1 MKNEFEILNTHV
13 FVTKLA
19 GFEHSKYIQHNET
32 KTKNK
37 DTDIPLVQGKNI
49 RNGEFVEEFEWYIN
63 EKISNNL
70 KRSKLEK
77 DCILIP
83 YVGSN
88 LGEVGI
94 FYHKYDCHLASNI
107 AKIELID
114 DYFDLDY
121 LKYYFQSDLGQSYL
135 FKDKQGSAQPNITMD
150 SIRNTPVLNIPKKE
164 QLKISKII
172 KSIENKIRIN
182 IEIVK
187 DTEKILN
194 RAFDFYFKPEIFK
207 ENGKDKIKNLFLLLN
222 GFPFSTSDYVKNG
235 KYKIYTIK
243 NVQDNKIIS
252 KVENCIDELPQNIPD
267 ECILKPKDI
276 LLSLTGN
283 VGRVGLVYEEG
294 ALLNQRV
301 LKIIPKKNI
310 GIAFTYCFFKDG
322 YIRKMCENLSTG
334 TSQKNLSPEN
344 IANIGISIPSLNK
357 ITKFNSE
364 FDKFVQMIVDS
375 YLEIEELTYFKKI
388 LLQLI
393 FDKKIIIED

>member
-1 MKNEFEILNTHV
+1 MKSEFEILNKHV

-32 KTKNK
+32 KNKNNE
-37 DTDIPLVQGKNI
+37 TDIPLVQGKNI
-49 RNGEFVEEFEWYIN
+49 RNGEFVEEFDWYIN
-63 EKISNNL
+63 EDISNNL

-150 SIRNTPVLNIPKKE
+150 SIRNTPVLNISKKE

-172 KSIENKIRIN
+172 KGIENKIGIN

-194 RAFDFYFKPEIFK
+194 QSFDYYFKPEIFK
-207 ENGKDKIKNLFLLLN
+207 ENTRDKIKNLFLLLN

-252 KVENCIDELPQNIPD
+252 KVENYIDKLPQNIPA

-283 VGRVGLVYEEG
+283 VGRVGVVYEDG
-294 ALLNQRV
+294 VLLNQRV
-301 LKIIPKKNI
+301 LKIIPRKDI
-310 GIAFTYCFFKDG
+310 GVAFTYCFFKDS

-344 IANIGISIPSLNK
+344 IANIGINIPPLNK
-357 ITKFNSE
+357 IAKFNSK
-364 FDKFVQMIVDS
+364 FDKFIQVIVDS
-375 YLEIEELTYFKKI
+375 YSEIEELTCLKKI

-393 FDKKIIIED
+393 FDKKIKLED